1 MAGITTSESMAGEQP
16 KDEGLG
22 SRVDELNAEVNKL
35 RNELSEFQNY
45 VTVWRSELTKYVL
58 DKLEAPEK
66 TNDGR

>member
-1 MAGITTSESMAGEQP
+1 MAGEQP

-58 DKLEAPEK
+58 DKLEALEK